1 MFETLTTRSTGENR
15 PLRVGET
22 VEIRPLAEIV
32 ATLDD
37 TGRLDGMPFMPE
49 MAAYCG
55 QRATVVKRAHKT
67 CDGHGNLRWL
77 DDTVH
82 LDGLRCDGSAHG
94 GCQAKC
100 LTYWKTSWLK
110 LVADN
115 GCEAPTRTGAAGD
128 DAEFL
133 ARVGPTTRQATDGT
147 VRYICQ
153 ATEVNAASRP
163 LRVTELKQYLWD
175 VSSGNCSLWTFV
187 RVMLKTVFNRYQRW
201 STTHLPPA
209 LRIREGR
216 GLYHVQ
222 GQGTKTPK
230 QTLDLNVGEQVRVRA
245 LPEIVATLNGQNA
258 NRGLKFDSEMA
269 TWCGSSSTVVD
280 RVERIVDDQTGEM
293 IKINSDCVLLD
304 GMTCRGENRR
314 LCSRNLYDYW
324 REIWL
329 ERDTD

>member
-1 MFETLTTRSTGENR
+1 MFETVTTHFSRDSR
-15 PLRVGET
+15 PLRVGEI

-37 TGRLDGMPFMPE
+37 TGRLDGILFMPE
-49 MAAYCG
+49 MAGYCG

-100 LTYWKTSWLK
+100 LTFWKTSWLK
-110 LVADN
+110 RVFDS
-115 GCEAPTRTGAAGD
+115 GYEPPTHTD
-128 DAEFL
+128 DDTELL
-133 ARVGPTTRQATDGT
+133 ARLGPTTSLATDGT
-147 VRYICQ
+147 VRYTCQ
-153 ATEVNAASRP
+153 ATEVNSASRP
-163 LRVTELKQYLWD
+163 LRPTEMKQYLWD
-175 VSSGNCSLWTFV
+175 VTSGNYSFWTLV
-187 RVMLKTVFNRYQRW
+187 RVMSKTVFHRYQRW

-209 LRIREGR
+209 LLIRSGR
-216 GLYHVQ
+216 GFHHVQ

-230 QTLDLNVGEQVRVRA
+230 RTLDLKVGERVRVRA
-245 LPEIVATLNGQNA
+245 LPEIVATLNEQNA

-269 TWCGSSSTVVD
+269 QWCGSSGTVVD

-293 IKINSDCVLLD
+293 IKITSDCLLLD
-304 GMTCRGENRR
+304 GKTCRGENRH

-324 REIWL
+324 REVWV
-329 ERDTD
+329 ERETY